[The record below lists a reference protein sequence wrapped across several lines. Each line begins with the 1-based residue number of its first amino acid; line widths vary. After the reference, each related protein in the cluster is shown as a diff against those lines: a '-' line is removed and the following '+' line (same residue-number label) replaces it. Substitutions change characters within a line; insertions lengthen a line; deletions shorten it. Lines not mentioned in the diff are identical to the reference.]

1 MKVLIVEDDSA
12 SREFL
17 LDTAESQGF
26 EARVA
31 MDGLSGL
38 EAFKEFNPDMVL
50 SDIRMPKM
58 DGLEMLKEIRKLDSN
73 VIVVMSTAFG
83 CEEYAIKAL
92 NYRANNYLKK
102 PIRHKDILPLFYK
115 CSSFTKNSDPVDM
128 PVTGSE
134 EVKTHF
140 TLTLQSKVEDIPDM
154 VNLLLKSTT
163 GSLDEKEILNTK
175 LGLTEL
181 LTNAI
186 ENGNL
191 EITSE
196 EWAEAFLK
204 GEKGLKMLREKKMSN
219 HLIARRTVKVTYK
232 SDDGFFEWIIS
243 DQGQGFDWQRVL
255 RECDGM
261 SPLDLEC
268 KGIFLSRFH
277 FDGMEYM
284 DNGSTVRVRKRRS
297 VASQK
302 SLA

>member
-17 LDTAESQGF
+17 LDTVESQGF

-73 VIVVMSTAFG
+73 VIVIMSTAFG
-83 CEEYAIKAL
+83 CEEYAMKAL
-92 NYRANNYLKK
+92 HYRANNYLKK
-102 PIRHKDILPLFYK
+102 PIRHKDLLPLFHK
-115 CSSFTKNSDPVDM
+115 CSSIINQSVPANM
-128 PVTGSE
+128 PEIGSE

-140 TLTLQSKVEDIPDM
+140 TLTLQSTVEDIPDM
-154 VNLLLKSTT
+154 VNLLMKATS
-163 GSLDEKEILNTK
+163 GSLDGKEILNTK

-219 HLIARRTVKVTYK
+219 PLIARRTVKVTYK

-261 SPLDLEC
+261 NPLDLEC

-284 DNGSTVRVRKRRS
+284 DNGSTVRVRKRRTS
-297 VASQK
+297 TSQV
-302 SLA
+302 SPA

>member
-1 MKVLIVEDDSA
+1 MKVLIVEDDAA

-17 LDTAESQGF
+17 LDTVESQGF
-26 EARVA
+26 EVRVA
-31 MDGLSGL
+31 TDGLSGL
-38 EAFKEFNPDMVL
+38 EAFKKFNPDIVL

-92 NYRANNYLKK
+92 HYRANNYLKK
-102 PIRHKDILPLFYK
+102 PIRHKDLLPLFHK
-115 CSSFTKNSDPVDM
+115 CSSIIKTSDSVDI
-128 PVTGSE
+128 PEIGSA

-140 TLTLQSKVEDIPDM
+140 TLTLQSSVEDIPDM
-154 VNLLLKSTT
+154 VNLLMKATS

-175 LGLTEL
+175 FGLTEL

-196 EWAEAFLK
+196 EWAEAFLT
-204 GEKGLKMLREKKMSN
+204 GDKGLKILRGKKMSDP
-219 HLIARRTVKVTYK
+219 LIARRTVKVTYK
-232 SDDGFFEWIIS
+232 SDDEYFEWVIS
-243 DQGQGFDWQRVL
+243 DQGKGFDWQRVL

-261 SPLDLEC
+261 SPMDLEC

-284 DNGSTVRVRKRRS
+284 DNGSTVRVRKRRTS
-297 VASQK
+297 IS
-302 SLA
+302 